1 MNCPCGQFH
10 ADSPAMA
17 YVAGLVKKLGETVVV
32 TVPAGSWHVPRVYI
46 AMHGLEAEELG
57 ALADK
62 YGWEKLGS

>member
-1 MNCPCGQFH
+1 
-10 ADSPAMA
+10 MA

-46 AMHGLEAEELG
+46 AIHGLEAEELG